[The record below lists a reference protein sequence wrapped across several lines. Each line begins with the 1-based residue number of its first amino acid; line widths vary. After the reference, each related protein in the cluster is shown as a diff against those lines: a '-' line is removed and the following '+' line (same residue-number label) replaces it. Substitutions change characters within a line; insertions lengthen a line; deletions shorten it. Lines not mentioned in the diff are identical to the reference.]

1 MEISKETRKAT
12 KGDDPANEEKLEG
25 AHSKQ
30 SGVSL
35 PPLKVGLPKAD
46 AAVSKGSL

>member
-1 MEISKETRKAT
+1 MEISKETRT